1 MPKRDYHNYTVYII
15 TNRKLDVLYVGMTA
29 GLDDTMERH
38 MAGKGS
44 KFSSKY
50 NLKLL
55 VYYEDFQYV
64 NDAIKREK
72 QLKNWYRQWKINL
85 IEQENPN

>member
-1 MPKRDYHNYTVYII
+1 MSFLLSAAIRVLINLSLGLAEFQNFWYKALPSI
-15 TNRKLDVLYVGMTA
+15 TRPV
-29 GLDDTMERH
+29 H
-38 MAGKGS
+38 P
-44 KFSSKY
+44 FKY